1 MKMALIIALVCLIA
15 GALIF
20 GIGWGLLQNNP
31 IDKNVFQDKVYSFC
45 TDELPTQIN
54 IRTTNSC
61 VEFRTTTE
69 SEWRVECMDKER
81 VYHKVELID
90 GVLTIQEIDD
100 RQWYERIGLF
110 ANLRPQRMIV
120 YLPEGAY
127 GLLDVCVTSGDI
139 SMPLGFAFSNVT
151 LKSTSG
157 DISFAADATG
167 AVNIKV
173 TSGGIAVSG
182 SIGGALEISCT
193 SGDIA
198 VSGSIGGALEIFG
211 TSGDIE
217 IKNVTPTSITIQN
230 TSGDIDMVD
239 VVCSEACM
247 IEKGSGSVNLKCCDA
262 LSFNIA
268 TTSGDIHASLL
279 SAKTFDCHATSGDVH
294 TPRDGNGGTFR
305 AKSTSGDIR
314 VTIVE

>member
-31 IDKNVFQDKVYSFC
+31 IDKNIFQDKVYFFS

-54 IRTTNSC
+54 IKTTNSC
-61 VEFRTTTE
+61 VEFRPTTE

-110 ANLRPQRMIV
+110 ANLCPQRMIV
-120 YLPEGAY
+120 YLPEETY
-127 GLLDVCVTSGDI
+127 GLLDVCVVSGDV
-139 SMPLGFAFSNVT
+139 SLPEGFAFSNVT

-157 DISFAADATG
+157 DISFAAVATG
-167 AVNIKV
+167 DVNIEV
-173 TSGGIAVSG
+173 TSGDVAVSG

-193 SGDIA
+193 SGDVV
-198 VSGSIGGALEIFG
+198 VSGSIDGALEIFG

-217 IKNVTPTSITIQN
+217 IKNVTPTSVTIQN

-268 TTSGDIHASLL
+268 TTSGDIRASLL
-279 SAKTFDCHATSGDVH
+279 SAKSFDCRSTSGGVH
-294 TPRDGNGGTFR
+294 TPNDGNGGMFR
-305 AKSTSGDIR
+305 ARSTSGGINIT
-314 VTIVE
+314 VVE